1 MGKIC
6 YIIGAADPGKIRI
19 AANDGDIVIAA
30 DAGYRHLAALGTKA
44 DLVLG
49 DFDSLG
55 FVPDDAEIIRHPV
68 RKDDTDTML
77 AAREG
82 MRRGYRTFV
91 FIGCTGGKRPDHT
104 LANLQTLL
112 WLAERGA
119 DAYLVG
125 DGHAYAAVRNGA
137 VCFESDNRG
146 TVSVFCF
153 GQNAVGVYER
163 GLSYTLEDAE
173 LTSGFPLGVS
183 NSFIGERAEVG
194 VKDGSLIIFW
204 ETDADKFLR
213 TVRLNEKT

>member
-6 YIIGAADPGKIRI
+6 YIVGAADLCEIQIRR
-19 AANDGDIVIAA
+19 DKSDLVIAA
-30 DAGYRHLAALGTKA
+30 DAGYRYLAKLGLKA
-44 DLVLG
+44 DIVLG

-82 MRRGYRTFV
+82 VKRGYRTFV
-91 FIGCTGGKRPDHT
+91 FLGCAGGSRPDHT

-112 WLAERGA
+112 WLAENGARG
-119 DAYLVG
+119 YLVG
-125 DGHAYAAVRNGA
+125 NSYAYAAVKNGA
-137 VCFESDNRG
+137 LRFESDNKG
-146 TVSVFCF
+146 TLSVFCF
-153 GQNAVGVYER
+153 GKDAEGVYER

-183 NSFIGERAEVG
+183 NSFIGECAEVG
-194 VKDGSLIIFW
+194 VKDGSLIVYW
-204 ETDADKFLR
+204 ETDAEKFLR
-213 TVRLNEKT
+213 TVKLNEKA